1 MEPTTMLT
9 TLLVIIPAYLIGA
22 IPTGVILTK
31 LSGAEDIR
39 KVGSGNIGATNV
51 YRTAGRKLGILTLIG
66 DVLKGALPVLAVSLS
81 GQFTD
86 EIVAMTAVAAFV
98 GHCYP
103 IYLRFQGGKGVAT
116 ALGIFLVLAPLSV
129 LVGFFVFVGLLLAF
143 KYISLS
149 SISAAATV
157 PIVVILTG
165 ANTPLVAASLFM
177 AAMMILRHRSN
188 IERLIKGQE
197 PKFKS

>member
-1 MEPTTMLT
+1 MLT

>member
-1 MEPTTMLT
+1 MLT

-22 IPTGVILTK
+22 IPTGVILTR

-51 YRTAGRKLGILTLIG
+51 YRTAGRKLGILTLVG
-66 DVLKGALPVLAVSLS
+66 DVLKGALPVLAISLS
-81 GQFTD
+81 GRFSP
-86 EIVAMTAVAAFV
+86 EVVAMTAVAAFV

-103 IYLRFQGGKGVAT
+103 IYLRFQGGKGIAT
-116 ALGIFLVLAPLSV
+116 ALGIFLVLSPLSV
-129 LVGFFVFVGLLLAF
+129 LVAFFVFAGLFMAF

-157 PIVVILTG
+157 PFMVVVQG
-165 ANTPLVAASLFM
+165 SNPPLIAASLFM
-177 AAMMILRHRSN
+177 AAVMIWRHRSN
-188 IERLIKGQE
+188 IDRLIKGEE

>member
-1 MEPTTMLT
+1 MLT

-22 IPTGVILTK
+22 IPTGVILTR

-51 YRTAGRKLGILTLIG
+51 YRTAGRKLGILTLVG
-66 DVLKGALPVLAVSLS
+66 DVLKGALPVLAISLS
-81 GQFTD
+81 GRFSP
-86 EIVAMTAVAAFV
+86 EVVAMTAVAAFV

-103 IYLRFQGGKGVAT
+103 IYLRFQGGKGIAT
-116 ALGIFLVLAPLSV
+116 ALGIFLVLSPLSV
-129 LVGFFVFVGLLLAF
+129 LIAFFVFAGLFMAF

-157 PIVVILTG
+157 PIMVVVQG
-165 ANTPLVAASLFM
+165 SNPPLIAASLFM
-177 AAMMILRHRSN
+177 AAVMIWRHRSN
-188 IERLIKGQE
+188 IDRLIKGEE